1 MRGRNAQLMFVGGV
15 FFLIGTVM
23 LYFTSFEPQSAYA
36 GYALASHVGGLAVAS
51 IGINDEVKDTR
62 RNKK

>member
-1 MRGRNAQLMFVGGV
+1 MFVGGV

-51 IGINDEVKDTR
+51 IGINDEVKNTR

>member
-1 MRGRNAQLMFVGGV
+1 MFVGGV

-23 LYFTSFEPQSAYA
+23 LYFTSFDPQSAYA
-36 GYALASHVGGLAVAS
+36 GYALASHIGGLAVAS

>member
-23 LYFTSFEPQSAYA
+23 LYFTSFDPQSAYA
-36 GYALASHVGGLAVAS
+36 GYALASHIGGLAVAS

>member
-36 GYALASHVGGLAVAS
+36 GYALASHIGGLAVAS

>member
-15 FFLIGTVM
+15 YFLIGTVM

-36 GYALASHVGGLAVAS
+36 GYALASHIGGLAVAS

>member
-1 MRGRNAQLMFVGGV
+1 MFVGGV

-36 GYALASHVGGLAVAS
+36 GYALASHIGGLAVAS